1 MIRAK
6 VREWIEYHRLLPPGG
21 NVVAACSG
29 GPDSLALVDLLES
42 MRGVRGFDLFVAHV
56 DHGLRGEESC
66 EDAEYVRQFCAG
78 LRLPFFCG
86 RVEVKEELQRR
97 GGSLEE
103 VARRLRYQYLRRVAG
118 EVGGAWIATGRSSG

>member
-66 EDAEYVRQFCAG
+66 EDAAIIRHNSSIMQ
-78 LRLPFFCG
+78 
-86 RVEVKEELQRR
+86 
-97 GGSLEE
+97 
-103 VARRLRYQYLRRVAG
+103 
-118 EVGGAWIATGRSSG
+118 IASQCI